1 MVKQI
6 FLIPQVTQN
15 MVIIKKLV
23 YTGCLIRYRMNKYL
37 EFQEIK
43 KYKKNQNFMELL
55 PSAQSSSRNKHFVS
69 TTKNSSKNRN

>member
-43 KYKKNQNFMELL
+43 KYKKKSKFHGIIAECSVLL
-55 PSAQSSSRNKHFVS
+55 K
-69 TTKNSSKNRN
+69 K